1 MIILAVF
8 LATQAAQEKMGT
20 VPNRSRIGDRSNES
34 QLVLPDLSPVIFFGT
49 VPIFSEHLRI
59 QQVEAS
65 GVGEEIARDMGA
77 GGQTKANAA
86 SERKMNKLIA
96 ALKDWDSEVR
106 RNAAISLGQIGDTR
120 AVEPLIAAL
129 KDGDWGVRRNAA
141 TSLGQIGDTRAVE
154 PLIAALKDR
163 NLYVRLH
170 AATSLGQIGD
180 TKALPALNEML
191 RSPRKGGEKYK
202 DVRKAASQAIRQI
215 DRTIRQREAHIPK
228 GALSR
233 ATPSENPLPTD
244 ASLQLAISPE
254 GEPSKTI
261 VLRIDE
267 NGELIDPRRP
277 KQQISKEEL
286 EQEPPEE
293 SQQPKERLTQ
303 PKEEDDN
310 LQSIVISA
318 DAAGH
323 RLAYNSA
330 AERLASRA
338 CQSLS
343 ISRFFEELRAYQF
356 LAITLLIEA
365 RDTNLRRFAI
375 VIGEADK
382 VLYDKLIDLGYEIRP
397 ANNET
402 EVKEIKSTLPKNSFV
417 VVIQGDILKLPGNFP
432 PLVIDNSFINCLST
446 VMELKKQA
454 EQGA

>member
-1 MIILAVF
+1 MRIISMIILAVF

-129 KDGDWGVRRNAA
+129 KDGDWGVRRN
-141 TSLGQIGDTRAVE
+141 
-154 PLIAALKDR
+154 
-163 NLYVRLH
+163 